1 MLKII
6 GSLMLIVACS
16 LMGCLKANSY
26 KERKRELENILE
38 TIKLMDMYITYRREP
53 LRKVFINTAKY
64 RKSWFTDILNK
75 CVEQIDEHQDFEIAW
90 KKSIVNNIETSPVIK
105 EDITIIEDMMIGLG
119 KSDIA
124 GQRRILESSASRIK
138 DQLADAIYKE
148 KSLGKLYRTL
158 GVAAGIVITI
168 IIV

>member
-1 MLKII
+1 M
-6 GSLMLIVACS
+6 
-16 LMGCLKANSY
+16 
-26 KERKRELENILE
+26 
-38 TIKLMDMYITYRREP
+38 
-53 LRKVFINTAKY
+53 
-64 RKSWFTDILNK
+64 
-75 CVEQIDEHQDFEIAW
+75 DEHQGFEIAW

-105 EDITIIEDMMIGLG
+105 EDITIIEDTMIGLG
-119 KSDIA
+119 KSDIT